1 MTKEE
6 IVTEV
11 RAVARKLVQQHGLRP
26 SVAHKMAVRA
36 ALRVH
41 GRSAGMGISEVKSE
55 LVQSTVQSVGPK
67 IQQTLVQNVIPT
79 KPVAIAD
86 TPPGTPA
93 ILANVAAAG
102 DDPSVAAA
110 RNIVSKWSF
119 LIPIGGLLMSAKNKI
134 SAMRSP
140 ISASMV
146 GAGRRR

>member
-1 MTKEE
+1 MTKQE
-6 IVTEV
+6 IVAEI
-11 RAVARKLVQQHGLRP
+11 RATAQKLTRDHGIRP
-26 SVAHKMAVRA
+26 SVAHKMAFRAAMRVRA
-36 ALRVH
+36 KSLP
-41 GRSAGMGISEVKSE
+41 GGMGISEVN
-55 LVQSTVQSVGPK
+55 QP
-67 IQQTLVQNVIPT
+67 LVQNVVPT

-134 SAMRSP
+134 SSMRSP